1 MGCYGDG
8 GLYWVVVEPDPKPV
22 SLGGGDVGNGCDG
35 GNGGEDGGGN
45 AMNTIAPAG
54 DQTHPVRTTN
64 KYFNP
69 SQLWQ
74 LENSQTS

>member
-1 MGCYGDG
+1 MEFVFQP
-8 GLYWVVVEPDPKPV
+8 GLIGL
-22 SLGGGDVGNGCDG
+22 SSQCHQCGGDVGNGCDG

-45 AMNTIAPAG
+45 AMNTIGTAG

-69 SQLWQ
+69 SQL
-74 LENSQTS
+74 